1 MHEELQV
8 IKAMLCSVRVLS
20 PKKEGLE
27 AAAGRPV
34 FPEGQDMVPRHWVGR
49 SFSPLLHGA
58 GVPVKFLC
66 CTAETTSGLTAV
78 DVSHGPGWKGLDDPG
93 MGTMVEVRDC
103 ASGQA

>member
-34 FPEGQDMVPRHWVGR
+34 FPEGQDMVP
-49 SFSPLLHGA
+49 
-58 GVPVKFLC
+58 
-66 CTAETTSGLTAV
+66 
-78 DVSHGPGWKGLDDPG
+78 
-93 MGTMVEVRDC
+93 
-103 ASGQA
+103 